1 MIAVLASM
9 KVRNL
14 KANHNA
20 GRTLYNAIT
29 AVLASMKVRNLK
41 ANHNW
46 EAGIDMAR
54 SAVLASMKVR
64 NLKANHNGTK
74 WLLPSMAG
82 CISKYEGTKSES

>member
-1 MIAVLASM
+1 MKVRNLQANHNITPQAGAVYNAVLASM

-14 KANHNA
+14 KANHN
-20 GRTLYNAIT
+20 LFPEPNF
-29 AVLASMKVRNLK
+29 LAP
-41 ANHNW
+41 
-46 EAGIDMAR
+46 
-54 SAVLASMKVR
+54 AVLASMKVR